1 MVAGLATLEMAEENN
16 PSVLSSRGRKKW
28 ESFASRLHARALEKS

>member
-28 ESFASRLHARALEKS
+28 ESFASRLHARVLEKS